1 MSLTKRMERKR
12 EQKLQR
18 YEESLA
24 AKTGILFS
32 SNLTAQDD
40 SFPLMKYIV
49 NALALFC
56 AAFGSLNCFV
66 TAFELEMSIVPLVIT
81 CIVFSLLLSFMYVSF
96 RAKIITYIGIF
107 LGILIASTRYY
118 IVVNSG
124 ICALRN
130 NCLKYI
136 DRKVGLPFLRE
147 FSVLFDDEYVAM
159 SIAICVFAVVLL
171 IFLNIFISER
181 MNLSALFAMTFPI
194 VQFGMYFNFETSKL
208 SMFCVLTSWM
218 LVAAIKFSGAYNG
231 LTRTYVSTATVR
243 KNKHSYGFVTD
254 SKNVANIALVWLAFI
269 ITVTGVFF
277 AVMPTDT
284 FEISLP
290 TDSAKTST
298 ERVVKNFLSY
308 GVSAL
313 FSSDKR
319 ATESGQLSNISDITF
334 DGRTDLKVR
343 MVDYYVERAYL
354 RSYAGYL
361 YDPTALKWLN
371 NEDNG
376 NVAEKFNFTAEL
388 LKNDFDNNK
397 TVSKSRHKIGV
408 QTVDSTQLLF
418 PLNVPYYA
426 LTSGYV
432 YKSESSIDTAEPSKE
447 MQYYDVYTLDASA
460 DYEKLLESI
469 DDDSERARM
478 TETERL
484 MREKAYSEALEV
496 PEKNLEAVKAFCNTY
511 GIKAGDKSAVSK
523 VINALQENFDYTLRP
538 GKVPYGE
545 DYVNYFL
552 LANQKGYCQHFA
564 SAATLIFRNLGIPA
578 RYAEGYVVDTTDF
591 SKAKKLDDEALEDWI
606 ASPIEHG
613 KDVVE
618 LELADDN
625 GHAWVEIYYDGLGWV
640 PVEVTVAAPIDDG
653 GQGFFARLF
662 SGSNALNLTDESQSL
677 AQAVRKI
684 NREKTE
690 FNLKMLVIVA
700 TVGLALLYIF
710 RMIFKAFKR
719 RRKFEKTLKGRLNA
733 GYKTAYEAYFY
744 LHKAE
749 QKNLSYIEFF
759 DLLSK
764 EGILKEAFCN
774 ELEKALFGKGDVD
787 EKALLNKLSAL
798 RRAIISEMSLFRKFR
813 YYFVDIMW

>member
-1 MSLTKRMERKR
+1 MSLTKRMEKKR
-12 EQKLQR
+12 ELKLQR

-24 AKTGILFS
+24 AKTGILFF
-32 SNLTAQDD
+32 SNLTADDD
-40 SFPLMKYIV
+40 SFPFMKYIV

-66 TAFELEMSIVPLVIT
+66 TAFELEMSIAPLVIT

-96 RAKIITYIGIF
+96 KAKIITYIGIF
-107 LGILIASTRYY
+107 LGILICSTRYY

-130 NCLKYI
+130 NCLKFI
-136 DRKVGLPFLRE
+136 DIKVGLPFLRE
-147 FSVLFDDEYVAM
+147 FSVLFEDEYVAM
-159 SIAICVFAVVLL
+159 SIAICVLAVVLL

-231 LTRTYVSTATVR
+231 LTRKYVSTASVK

-254 SKNVANIALVWLAFI
+254 SKNVANIAVVWLAFI

-284 FEISLP
+284 FELSLP

-308 GVSAL
+308 GVNAL

-319 ATESGQLSNISDITF
+319 ATESGQLSNISDISF
-334 DGRTDLKVR
+334 DGRTDLRVT
-343 MVDYYVERAYL
+343 MVDYYVERVYL
-354 RSYAGYL
+354 RSYAGYQ
-361 YDPTALKWLN
+361 YDSKALKWIN
-371 NEDNG
+371 KEDEENA
-376 NVAEKFNFTAEL
+376 AEKFNFTAEL
-388 LKNDFDNNK
+388 LKNDFDTNK
-397 TVSKSRHKIGV
+397 IASKSRHKIGV

-418 PLNVPYYA
+418 PLNVPYYS
-426 LTSGYV
+426 LTSGYE
-432 YKSESSIDTAEPSKE
+432 YQSESSIDTSQPSKE
-447 MQYYDVYTLDASA
+447 TQYYDVYTLDASA
-460 DYEKLLESI
+460 DYEKLLENNS
-469 DDDSERARM
+469 DDFDRARL
-478 TETERL
+478 TETEKA

-496 PEKNLEAVKAFCNTY
+496 PEINLEAVRAFCNTY
-511 GIKAGDKSAVSK
+511 GIKAGDKNAVSK
-523 VINALQENFDYTLRP
+523 VINALQEDFDYTLRP

-564 SAATLIFRNLGIPA
+564 SAATLIFRYLGVPA
-578 RYAEGYVVDTTDF
+578 RYAEGYVVDVMDF
-591 SKAKKLDDEALEDWI
+591 FRAKDLPDEKLEDWI
-606 ASPIEHG
+606 DSPIEHG
-613 KDVVE
+613 RSVVE
-618 LELADDN
+618 VDLADDN
-625 GHAWVEIYYDGLGWV
+625 GHAWVEVYYDGLGWV

-653 GQGFFARLF
+653 EQGFFARLF
-662 SGSNALNLTDESQSL
+662 SGSNALNLTDQSQSL
-677 AQAVRKI
+677 AQAVRRI

-690 FNLKMLVIVA
+690 VNLKILVIVA
-700 TVGLALLYIF
+700 SVCLALMYIL
-710 RMIFKAFKR
+710 RMIIKVIR
-719 RRKFEKTLKGRLNA
+719 RRNVFEKSSRGRLNA
-733 GYKTAYEAYFY
+733 GYTMAYEAYFY
-744 LHKAE
+744 LHRAE
-749 QKNLSYIEFF
+749 KRNLSYIEFF
-759 DLLSK
+759 DLLFN
-764 EGILKEAFCN
+764 EGLLKEPFCE
-774 ELEKALFGKGDVD
+774 ELEKALFGKAAYD
-787 EKALLNKLSAL
+787 EKALIKRLSSL
-798 RRAIISEMSLFRKFR
+798 RRAIISEMGIFRKFR